1 MIMSMILARSVDDVI
16 GIGDKLPW
24 RCPAELAHFKKIT
37 AGPNKA
43 VVMGRKT
50 WESLPA
56 EHRPLK
62 DRLNIILTRNPKD
75 IQDNW
80 VGALAAGN
88 IDAAIT
94 AAKFFKIEELF
105 FIGGKDVYT
114 QVLDRV
120 DVVHLSEMN
129 VMVGDDKPDLVL
141 FDHHFA
147 SSVHDDQQEW
157 RIETEYPVYEGGTG
171 KQLFDYT
178 KLVRL

>member
-1 MIMSMILARSVDDVI
+1 MILSMILARSVDDVI

-24 RCPAELAHFKKIT
+24 QCPAELKHFKELT
-37 AGPNKA
+37 TGPNKA

-50 WESLPA
+50 WESLP
-56 EHRPLK
+56 ESQRPLK
-62 DRLNIILTRNPKD
+62 DRLNIILTKHPKN

-80 VGALAAGN
+80 AGALAANN
-88 IDAAIT
+88 IDSAIE
-94 AAKFFKIEELF
+94 AAKLFKIEELI
-105 FIGGKDVYT
+105 FIGGKHVYE

-120 DVVHLSEMN
+120 DVVYLSEMN
-129 VMVGDDKPDLVL
+129 VVVGDDKPELVL

-157 RIETEYPVYEGGTG
+157 RVETEYTVYDGDTG
-171 KQLFDYT
+171 NQLFDYT